1 MGAGVGRVDGCG
13 VGTIVGRAVVGTGV
27 GMEVGMGVVGV
38 LLGTGVGM
46 EVGMGV
52 VGVLLGT
59 GVGME
64 VGMGVVGVL
73 LGTGVVGRGVKD
85 GAGDGCVEMLGSGDG
100 APVLFFASKGSP
112 MSGWL
117 SFFTLRVCALSA
129 FPLSLNGWTYLL
141 ASRISSAKPLA
152 LGLGRPSRGYFR
164 W

>member
-1 MGAGVGRVDGCG
+1 MSQGVGVGAGVGRVDGCG
-13 VGTIVGRAVVGTGV
+13 VGMIVGRAVVGTGV
-27 GMEVGMGVVGV
+27 GVRVGMGVVGV
-38 LLGTGVGM
+38 LLGAGVG
-46 EVGMGV
+46 V
-52 VGVLLGT
+52 
-59 GVGME
+59 E

-73 LGTGVVGRGVKD
+73 LGTGVVGRGVND